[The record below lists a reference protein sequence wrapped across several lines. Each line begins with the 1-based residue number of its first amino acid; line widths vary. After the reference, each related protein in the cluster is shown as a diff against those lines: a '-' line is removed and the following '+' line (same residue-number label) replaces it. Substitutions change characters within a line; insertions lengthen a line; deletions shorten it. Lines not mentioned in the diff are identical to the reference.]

1 MSKYD
6 WAVESHYLAD
16 ELDRTAD
23 KADRASEYLAEL
35 DSGRENI
42 IRHGLTTFTHM
53 ATAGSMAY
61 ASQTL
66 FATKDAKTG
75 ASVPG
80 MFNVGPIGLDLLS
93 GFAAKLASLFA
104 SKLKIPAEAIPYIDA
119 FGTGALDHWAVVTA
133 QHAGAAANT
142 PPLPA
147 AKTSGVHGPTP
158 VLGGGSPD
166 RTPVLGGG
174 NRDYARPEMG
184 GGVGAGHRDP
194 QQYMTPAQRSAWNE
208 YA

>member
-35 DSGRENI
+35 ESGRENI
-42 IRHGLTTFTHM
+42 IRTALTTGTHM
-53 ATAGSMAY
+53 ATAGSFAY
-61 ASQTL
+61 MSQTL

-80 MFNVGPIGLDLLS
+80 MFNVGPIGADLLT
-93 GFAAKLASLFA
+93 GIAGKLAALFA

-119 FGTGALDHWAVVTA
+119 IGTGALDHWAVVTA
-133 QHAGAAANT
+133 QHAGAASNT
-142 PPLPA
+142 PPVPT
-147 AKTSGVHGPTP
+147 KTSGVHGPVP
-158 VLGGGSPD
+158 ALGGGQPD
-166 RTPVLGGG
+166 RTPVMGGG
-174 NRDYARPEMG
+174 NRDYNRPEMG

-194 QQYMTPAQRSAWNE
+194 QQYMTPAQRSAWND
-208 YA
+208 YAG